1 GALPNGDG
9 VTFRVWAP
17 HAREV
22 RVIGDAPGW
31 GAYEGARMRPG
42 PSGIWEVTL
51 TGAAPGQRYKYRVH
65 GHDGRWMDRADPMAV
80 AAEVPPA
87 TASVIHR
94 STHEWTDTEWV
105 RARPGR
111 AVHRD
116 PLSAYE

>member
-1 GALPNGDG
+1 TQHNGSVVIDPGPPAGPPALGDLDVHLFHEGRHERLWTVLGALPNGDG

-65 GHDGRWMDRADPMAV
+65 GHD
-80 AAEVPPA
+80 
-87 TASVIHR
+87 
-94 STHEWTDTEWV
+94 
-105 RARPGR
+105 
-111 AVHRD
+111 
-116 PLSAYE
+116 